1 LPSNGIIEDTAY
13 SISSPMMRLMFGTP
27 PANET
32 ARSAS
37 LEARVARRKKV
48 WAGDKTARYFKA
60 SIPTGKEEGDGNKV
74 KGGKIVGMAVWH
86 VYTLDTE
93 KGVRDP
99 WPKSSGEYPP
109 RANLKLCEHYFKTLT
124 LHRLT
129 ILGERAH
136 WLLANLVVDP
146 AFQQM
151 GVGRCLVESVQVDV
165 DKEGLS
171 AGSMRHRL
179 GCNCT
184 GSWGGRRSKLAHL
197 TWGRGVER

>member
-1 LPSNGIIEDTAY
+1 
-13 SISSPMMRLMFGTP
+13 MMRLMFGTP

-37 LEARVARRKKV
+37 LEARVARHKKV

-60 SIPTGKEEGDGNKV
+60 SIPAGKEEGDGNKV

-86 VYTLDTE
+86 VYTRDTE

-99 WPKSSGEYPP
+99 WPNSSGEYPP

-136 WLLANLVVDP
+136 
-146 AFQQM
+146 
-151 GVGRCLVESVQVDV
+151 
-165 DKEGLS
+165 
-171 AGSMRHRL
+171 
-179 GCNCT
+179 
-184 GSWGGRRSKLAHL
+184 
-197 TWGRGVER
+197 